1 MSDRL
6 LKFLFKGGEVRGG
19 LVRLTETWQHM
30 SAHHDYPAPV
40 QRLLGEL
47 VAAAALLASNIKFNG
62 ALILQIYGDGPVR
75 LLVVECQSDLS
86 LRATAKLRD
95 ETVPEEASL
104 RELINREGRGRC
116 AITLDPRDPV
126 PGQQPYQ
133 GIVPLVGDSVAE
145 VIESYLRQS
154 EQLAAAVALSA
165 DARACG
171 GMLLQ
176 RLPDHGGHSG
186 ERDDDAWDRAVSLG
200 RTVRQHEL
208 LQLPPEEVVHRLFS
222 QETLEHYP
230 PLTPRFACSCS
241 RERIG
246 RMLISLGQQEVDA
259 ILAEQGQVEVTCDFC
274 SRRYRFDP
282 VDARLLFTSGAA
294 AEADPSQP
302 H

>member
-19 LVRLTETWQHM
+19 LVRLTEAWQRM

-40 QRLLGEL
+40 QRLLGEM

-62 ALILQIYGDGPVR
+62 ALILQVYGDGPVR

-95 ETVPEEASL
+95 EAVPAEASL

-116 AITLDPRDPV
+116 AVALDPRDPV

-154 EQLAAAVALSA
+154 EQLAATVALSA

-200 RTVRQHEL
+200 RTVRQDEL
-208 LQLPPEEVVHRLFS
+208 LLLPPEEVMHRLFS

-230 PLTPRFACSCS
+230 PLNPRFACSCS

-246 RMLISLGQQEVDA
+246 RMLVSLGQQEVDA

-294 AEADPSQP
+294 TEANPSQP

>member
-1 MSDRL
+1 M
-6 LKFLFKGGEVRGG
+6 
-19 LVRLTETWQHM
+19 TEAWQHM
-30 SAHHDYPAPV
+30 SAHHEYPAPV

-95 ETVPEEASL
+95 EAMADGASL
-104 RELINREGRGRC
+104 RELINRDGRGRC
-116 AITLDPRDPV
+116 AITLDPRDPA

-154 EQLAAAVALSA
+154 EQLAATVALSA

-176 RLPDHGGHSG
+176 RLPDHGGRSG

-200 RTVRQHEL
+200 RTVRPDEL
-208 LQLPPEEVVHRLFS
+208 LQLPPEEVVRRLFS
-222 QETLEHYP
+222 QESLEHYP

-246 RMLISLGQQEVDA
+246 RMLVSLGQQEVDA

-294 AEADPSQP
+294 TEADPSQP